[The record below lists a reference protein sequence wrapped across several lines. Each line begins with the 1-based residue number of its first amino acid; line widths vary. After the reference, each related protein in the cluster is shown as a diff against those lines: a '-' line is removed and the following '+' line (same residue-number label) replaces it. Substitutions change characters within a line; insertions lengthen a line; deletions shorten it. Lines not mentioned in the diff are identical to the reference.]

1 MISYLKGYEIKL
13 SDDVITNMT
22 AMFQKRNK
30 THVLTV
36 LYDDFGREIA
46 RDTDKRETEIDAL
59 LGVLWR
65 AYTKREADYIQSQ
78 KAVYTALKEPLPSEE
93 FLRGEFTS
101 TADAKE
107 ILTLA
112 KGVKN
117 DNQRKTVTEIPGD

>member
-1 MISYLKGYEIKL
+1 MISYLRGYEIKL
-13 SDDVITNMT
+13 KDNVITNMT

-30 THVLTV
+30 AHVLTI

-46 RDTDKRETEIDAL
+46 RDTERRETEVDAL
-59 LGVLWR
+59 LGVLWK
-65 AYTKREADYIQSQ
+65 AYTKREAEYIENQ

-112 KGVKN
+112 KGAKN